1 MTKLLEEA
9 FSELNKLP
17 ESEQNNFAQL
27 IIEELNWENSFA
39 SSQDTLLSMANEA
52 ITEYKAG
59 KTKPFDEL

>member
-1 MTKLLEEA
+1 MTKLLEKA

-17 ESEQNNFAQL
+17 ENEQNDFAQL

-39 SSQDTLLSMANEA
+39 ASQDTLLSLANEA

>member
-1 MTKLLEEA
+1 MTKLLEEV
-9 FSELNKLP
+9 FSKLNKLP
-17 ESEQNNFAQL
+17 ENKQNDFAQL

-39 SSQDTLLSMANEA
+39 TSQDTLLSMANEA

>member
-1 MTKLLEEA
+1 MTKLLEKA

-17 ESEQNNFAQL
+17 ENEQNNFAQL

>member
-17 ESEQNNFAQL
+17 EIEQNNFAQL

>member
-17 ESEQNNFAQL
+17 ENEQNNFAQL

-59 KTKPFDEL
+59 KIKPFDEL

>member
-17 ESEQNNFAQL
+17 ENEQNNFAQL

>member
-1 MTKLLEEA
+1 MTKLLEIA

-17 ESEQNNFAQL
+17 ENEQNNFAQL

>member
-17 ESEQNNFAQL
+17 ENEQNNFAQL

-52 ITEYKAG
+52 ITEYKSG